1 MSAPLSPAEQRSA
14 PYPAPQ
20 IHTWMA
26 QNFVFDSGQSLAELR
41 IGYTTIGDP
50 AGLPVLVLHGTGN
63 SGAGLLTR
71 DFADELFGAGQPL
84 DAAKHF
90 IILPDAI
97 GAGRSAKPSDGL
109 RTDFPKYT
117 YSDMVRAQY
126 LLLRE
131 ALKLDHLRL
140 IIGNSMG
147 GAHAWL
153 WATDYPDFMDAV
165 VPMAVQPTPMSGR
178 NWMMRRMIID
188 AIRNDPDWN
197 SGHYVRQPKAAQFA
211 SVFFG
216 IATNGGSRALE
227 RLAPNRQAADALLDA
242 RLRAPFAADAN
253 DVLYQWESSA
263 DYDASGKLE
272 GIRAA
277 VLAINSE
284 DDERYPPELG
294 IMPRIIK
301 RVPKGT
307 CYLIPA
313 SAETCGHGTTLMA
326 KFWKSQFADWMATT
340 GLAR

>member
-1 MSAPLSPAEQRSA
+1 VARD
-14 PYPAPQ
+14 
-20 IHTWMA
+20 
-26 QNFVFDSGQSLAELR
+26 FVFDSGQSLAELR

-50 AGLPVLVLHGTGN
+50 SGLPVLVLHGTGN
-63 SGAGLLTR
+63 SGAGLLTQ
-71 DFADELFGAGQPL
+71 DFAHELFGAGQPL
-84 DAAKHF
+84 DAKKHF

-97 GAGRSAKPSDGL
+97 GAGRSSKPSDGL
-109 RTDFPKYT
+109 GADFPG
-117 YSDMVRAQY
+117 YSYADMVRAQY
-126 LLLRE
+126 RLARE
-131 ALKLDHLRL
+131 GLKLDRLRL

-153 WATDYPDFMDAV
+153 WATEYPDLMDAV
-165 VPMAVQPTPMSGR
+165 VPMAVHPTPMSGR
-178 NWMMRRMIID
+178 NWMMRRLIID

-197 SGHYVRQPKAAQFA
+197 NGHYNRQPRAAQFA

-216 IATNGGSRALE
+216 VATNGGARALE

-253 DVLYQWESSA
+253 DVLYQWESLA

-272 GIRAA
+272 AIRAP

-294 IMPRIIK
+294 IMPQIIK

-307 CYLIPA
+307 FHLIPA
-313 SAETCGHGTTLMA
+313 SAETCGHGTTLIA
-326 KFWKSQFADWMATT
+326 KFWKSKFAEWMAAV